1 MPFGLHGV
9 AATFQR
15 LVDTVLGPCEG
26 FTLAYLDD
34 IIVYS
39 KSWDEHLEHLN
50 QVFHQLQRSGLK
62 VNPKKSKLGVQ
73 ELDNLGYT
81 VGGGRLKPQQRKIN
95 A

>member
-1 MPFGLHGV
+1 MPRTDILVSQLGEATYMSTLNLMKGYWQVPLQLKGRENTAFATPKGLFLLVMMPFGLHGA

-39 KSWDEHLEHLN
+39 
-50 QVFHQLQRSGLK
+50 
-62 VNPKKSKLGVQ
+62 
-73 ELDNLGYT
+73 
-81 VGGGRLKPQQRKIN
+81 
-95 A
+95 